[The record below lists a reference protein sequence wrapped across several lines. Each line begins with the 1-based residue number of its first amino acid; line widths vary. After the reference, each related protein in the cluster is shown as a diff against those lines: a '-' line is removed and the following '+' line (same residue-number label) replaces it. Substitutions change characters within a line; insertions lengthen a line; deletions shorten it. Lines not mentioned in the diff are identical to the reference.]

1 MTTENVIEIE
11 NLSKK
16 YKIYSKPYHRFLEWA
31 TFGVVKKH
39 DDFWAL
45 NNINVSVKKGECLGI
60 IGHNGAGKSTLLKI
74 LSHSLWPTKGTLKIK
89 GNIVSLLELGT
100 GFNPELTGLDNIFVS
115 GKLLGFSKQ
124 YLDSKLQ
131 EILDF
136 SELGPF
142 IYQPLKSYSSGMYVR
157 LAFSLYANLDP
168 DIYVVDEALSVG
180 DIFFQQKCFD
190 FLQKL
195 KSQGT
200 AILLVTHDMQSVKKY
215 CDRVILMQKGEI
227 THEGNPLD
235 IVNLF
240 YTLHNNIAV
249 TAQVENHSS
258 QNNIRT
264 STSKIEVPPE
274 AIANV
279 VNATGTRRGDGT
291 VEIIG
296 AVVKN
301 KENIEARTA
310 HTGDKLILHIY
321 AKIIKDIS
329 DLTFTFQ
336 ISDRHNTVV
345 FGQNSYMIDKL
356 KLSAE
361 EGDIIQASFEIDMNL
376 FQGLYTIMVGASDC
390 QTEIGNLIYDWVEG
404 CMTLEIL
411 RPEWRTFHGIAY
423 MTSSFS
429 IEKYSNVKETQSYG
443 KNLNP

>member
-1 MTTENVIEIE
+1 MIIENVIEISE
-11 NLSKK
+11 LSKK
-16 YKIYSKPYHRFLEWA
+16 YKIYSKPHHRLLEWI
-31 TFGVVKKH
+31 TFGTVKKH
-39 DDFWAL
+39 EDFWAL
-45 NNINVSVKKGECLGI
+45 KNINFTVKKGECLGI

-74 LSHSLWPTKGTLKIK
+74 LSNSLWSTNGTLKIK

-100 GFNPELTGLDNIFVS
+100 GFNPELTGLQNIYVS
-115 GKLLGFSKQ
+115 GKLLGFSRQ
-124 YLDSKLQ
+124 YLDSKLHA
-131 EILDF
+131 ILDF
-136 SELGPF
+136 SELGAF
-142 IYQPLKSYSSGMYVR
+142 INQPLKSYSSGMYVR
-157 LAFSLYANLDP
+157 LAFSLYANLEP

-235 IVNLF
+235 IVNYF
-240 YTLHNNIAV
+240 YTLHNNSM
-249 TAQVENHSS
+249 ENTQIVNDNSH
-258 QNNIRT
+258 QIRINSPT
-264 STSKIEVPPE
+264 IEVPHE
-274 AIANV
+274 AIANI
-279 VNATGTRRGDGT
+279 VNASGNRRGNGK

-296 AVVKN
+296 AVIKN
-301 KENIEARTA
+301 SDNNEARTA
-310 HTGDKLILHIY
+310 RTGDTLVLHIY
-321 AKIIKDIS
+321 AKIIEDIS

-345 FGQNSYMIDKL
+345 FGQNSFMIDRI

-361 EGDIIQASFEIDMNL
+361 EGDIVQASFEMEMNL

-390 QTEIGNLIYDWVEG
+390 QTEVGNLIYDWVEG

-423 MTSSFS
+423 MNSSFS
-429 IEKYSNVKETQSYG
+429 IEKYANVKETQ
-443 KNLNP
+443 